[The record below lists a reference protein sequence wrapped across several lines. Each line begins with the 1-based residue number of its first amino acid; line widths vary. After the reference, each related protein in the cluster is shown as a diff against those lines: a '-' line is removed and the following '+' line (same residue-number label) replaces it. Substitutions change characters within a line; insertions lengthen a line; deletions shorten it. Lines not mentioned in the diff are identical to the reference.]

1 MPRSLFY
8 LRQRHSVVPRP
19 GARGQ
24 AEPLGR
30 ASGAYTVMRAEI
42 PMSTSNR
49 IEVNPEIMLGKP
61 VIRGT
66 RVTVELLLRKLS
78 EGASEEDLLEAYP
91 HLTRDDIKAAIAYA
105 ADTIARKKHWAAKTR
120 S

>member
-1 MPRSLFY
+1 M
-8 LRQRHSVVPRP
+8 H
-19 GARGQ
+19 
-24 AEPLGR
+24 AE
-30 ASGAYTVMRAEI
+30 T
-42 PMSTSNR
+42 PMATSNR

-78 EGASEEDLLEAYP
+78 EGATEDGLLEAYP
-91 HLTRDDIKAAIAYA
+91 HLKRADIEAAIAYA
-105 ADTIARKKHWAAKTR
+105 ADTIAREKPRTPKTP